1 MQSSNHWV
9 SASVGKTSPFL
20 SLSFLVKHLSP
31 LSVLRPVISFPCRSI
46 LKYLQSTRN
55 ERGPKLQPSSLL
67 PPNAP
72 PARMCRPRPRVGWLM
87 VADAV
92 PDCKEIEELLGGRVS
107 RPFRSGFGLC
117 PGTNSRK
124 ASFDGFL
131 RRIWWCFCS
140 REICCWSNGLDASL
154 SRMLGQMHCVGLEL
168 SRVA

>member
-1 MQSSNHWV
+1 MGSGN
-9 SASVGKTSPFL
+9 
-20 SLSFLVKHLSP
+20 
-31 LSVLRPVISFPCRSI
+31 
-46 LKYLQSTRN
+46 
-55 ERGPKLQPSSLL
+55 
-67 PPNAP
+67 
-72 PARMCRPRPRVGWLM
+72 CRPDEVNKKVRIVVPRPPKTHHRQASFNSPPPLTGWLM